1 VTEERPD
8 DWAVLATTPDDPGDR
23 RNFRVRLGETRSREY
38 ASEEFRPVLVLGPQR
53 SYKTSGFAVPA
64 VLEWEGPAVITSV
77 RTDVLEDTIGWRSH
91 CGQVYAFDP
100 AGALA
105 NTVYARHRVGWDPL
119 AHCRT
124 WDDSVRMG
132 RALTESGKAAA
143 GLRESDFWFTLAAQL
158 LAPHLFA
165 AAANGY
171 SFDNVVR
178 WIKDGA
184 EDEVRGLLEATGH
197 EGALRA
203 AAAAWSR
210 DERVRSSVYTTAVS
224 ALRVFDYESTDI
236 LGRSSLDLSQF
247 LESEADTLYICAPPD
262 EQEEYQPLFTGLVR
276 TIVRMAYAKN
286 GSAAAAQTGTGGQ
299 AQAYC
304 PLLLLLD
311 EAGNIARLEN
321 LDTLATTAAGTRI
334 QLISIFHDLS
344 QMESV
349 YGQYAAKSILNNHS
363 AMMVL
368 PGMRDVAT
376 LHFVE
381 ALLHGERVA
390 NSLESQWAGPRPI
403 RSMQRGEGLLVYE
416 NLRPIVIRLR
426 SKFSTPRLRSRAE
439 MQIAGVF
446 GWSGR

>member
-8 DWAVLATTPDDPGDR
+8 DWAVLATRDDAEDG

-77 RTDVLEDTIGWRSH
+77 RTDVLEDTIGWRSR

-100 AGALA
+100 AGAL
-105 NTVYARHRVGWDPL
+105 TDTPYARYRVGWDPL

-143 GLRESDFWFTLAAQL
+143 GLMESDFWFTLAAQL

-178 WIKDGA
+178 WIKDEA
-184 EDEVRGLLEATGH
+184 EDEVRALLEATGH

-210 DERVRSSVYTTAVS
+210 DGRVRSSVYTTAVS

-236 LGRSSLDLSQF
+236 LGRFFMDLARFLD
-247 LESEADTLYICAPPD
+247 SEADTLYICAPPD

-276 TIVRMAYAKN
+276 TIVRMVYAKN
-286 GSAAAAQTGTGGQ
+286 GSAGAAGQTGVRGQ
-299 AQAYC
+299 AQDYC

-363 AMMVL
+363 AFMVL

-381 ALLHGERVA
+381 ALLRGERVA
-390 NSLESQWAGPRPI
+390 NTLEAQWAGPRPI

-416 NLRPIVIRLR
+416 NLRPIVIKLR
-426 SKFSTPRLRSRAE
+426 SKFSTPRLRARAE
-439 MQIAGVF
+439 MEISTVF